1 MPSRGFDT
9 KGIAAAPVVAAPDG
23 AKVRIL
29 CALNGGSAAVF
40 VLEPGMVTRPV
51 AHRTVEE
58 VWYVTAGTG
67 RIWRRQGE
75 AEAVTE
81 LAPGTALT
89 IPLGTAFQFR
99 NDGTEPLTIFAVTMP
114 PWPGAD
120 EAYPVEGRWR
130 PRGVPRLRRR
140 RDGLSRGALIPG

>member
-1 MPSRGFDT
+1 MPARAFDT
-9 KGIAAAPVVAAPDG
+9 KGIAAAEIVAAPDG
-23 AKVRIL
+23 AAVHLL
-29 CALNGGSAAVF
+29 CALNGGSSALF
-40 VLEPGMVTRPV
+40 VLEPGAVTRAV

-81 LAPGTALT
+81 LAAGTALT

-99 NDGTEPLTIFAVTMP
+99 NDGAEPLAIFAVTMP

-130 PRGVPRLRRR
+130 AHGVPRLRRR
-140 RDGLSRGALIPG
+140 RDGLSRGALIRG